1 MNKETISKDDIL
13 KRIRWRS
20 RRGVLENDLIL
31 TKFLDNYEK
40 ELTFDELNS
49 YSELLE
55 LNDNDLMDLLLG
67 KKEPAGELNN
77 NQLKSL
83 LKLIRE
89 NN

>member
-77 NQLKSL
+77 NQLK
-83 LKLIRE
+83 IH
-89 NN
+89 

>member
-20 RRGVLENDLIL
+20 RWGVLENDLIL